1 MAGPIRLFAMAAAL
15 PALLPLLLGGGL
27 SLAAPAPDAPESSAE
42 AGTDKTYDRGAVSKA
57 QSRLEGSM
65 AQLGKMAQ
73 AAKSDGD
80 AQLAGCLEDKVTRGQ
95 DIMSTATPEL
105 MVLRDSTA
113 SAQAKSFAAEKLQA
127 AANAMDGVM
136 ASAKGCSGEQ
146 DLENEDDVTRNELD
160 KTDGIPIQDPTIA
173 PTEPDIPPAVDQAQ
187 PPTVASPSA

>member
-1 MAGPIRLFAMAAAL
+1 MEGPVRMFARVAAL
-15 PALLPLLLGGGL
+15 PALLPVLLIGTL
-27 SLAAPAPDAPESSAE
+27 SLAAPAPDAPAE
-42 AGTDKTYDRGAVSKA
+42 AGSDRTYDRGAVSKA
-57 QSRLEGSM
+57 QARLEGSM
-65 AQLGKMAQ
+65 VQLGKMAQ

-105 MVLRDSTA
+105 MVLRDTTA

-127 AANAMDGVM
+127 AASAMDGVM

-160 KTDGIPIQDPTIA
+160 KTDGIPLQDPTIA
-173 PTEPDIPPAVDQAQ
+173 PTVPDVPPAIDAAQ

>member
-1 MAGPIRLFAMAAAL
+1 MAGPVRLFAMAAAL
-15 PALLPLLLGGGL
+15 PALLVGGL
-27 SLAAPAPDAPESSAE
+27 SLAAPAPDAPAPSQD
-42 AGTDKTYDRGAVSKA
+42 AGSDKTYDVGAVSEA

-95 DIMSTATPEL
+95 DIVSTATPEL

-146 DLENEDDVTRNELD
+146 ELEDRDDVTRNELD

-173 PTEPDIPPAVDQAQ
+173 PTVPDVPPAIDQAQ